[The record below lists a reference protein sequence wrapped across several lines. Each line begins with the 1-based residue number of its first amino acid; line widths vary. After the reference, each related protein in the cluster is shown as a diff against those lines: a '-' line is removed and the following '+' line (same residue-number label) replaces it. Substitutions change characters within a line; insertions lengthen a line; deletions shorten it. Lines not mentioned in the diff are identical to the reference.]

1 MWVDGYIDVKNFTD
15 SAILFSQKKNEIEK
29 GKKYWILESAGA
41 GNVVA
46 YFGELTNI
54 INKIE
59 PLTRTSIDAPKIYMF
74 TVLNSASQYEKLVV
88 NSSSEIYESYE
99 KLSMYCGVNKIS
111 ISYAWSAVVELHR
124 QGLIREI

>member
-46 YFGELTNI
+46 YFVELTNI